1 LPALS
6 DDGTPLGEGGFQ
18 ARRNLSRRDLGVGAT
33 NTTDVTTTN
42 SNKGQR
48 QMWLFTKQG
57 FFSAVQNFNDS
68 NLIHVRAR
76 FKGDLERLCATYGV
90 EPQVV
95 NLPNTDYPFRMD
107 FERGKWAEIVK
118 SEAESIDYS
127 NFKNAVHDGTR
138 RDEAYMDVWSAM
150 QEYQD

>member
-1 LPALS
+1 
-6 DDGTPLGEGGFQ
+6 
-18 ARRNLSRRDLGVGAT
+18 
-33 NTTDVTTTN
+33 
-42 SNKGQR
+42 
-48 QMWLFTKQG
+48 MWLFTKQG

-95 NLPNTDYPFRMD
+95 NLPDTDYPFRMD

-127 NFKNAVHDGTR
+127 NFKSAVHDGTR
-138 RDEAYMDVWSAM
+138 RDEAYMDVWSAL